1 MRSDKASNQ
10 AAAQFSRVPGD
21 SRIGQTVAHCLLERK
36 LGQGGMGAVYLA
48 RHLTLNKQV
57 AVKVLRGDLP
67 TDMQAV
73 ERFLR
78 EARAAARLEH
88 PRIVPIYDAGEEN
101 GTYYIVMQYVQGES
115 LAARLERDR
124 RLPIGEALRI
134 FHAVGEGIAHAHS
147 NGIIHRDIKP
157 DNILLGEDRSV
168 KLVDFGLARV
178 LEADTT
184 LSRTGTI
191 FGSPNFMS
199 PEQALG
205 KTVDQRT
212 DVYSLGATLYHM
224 LTGVPPFVAST
235 SISVVCKV
243 VREPLTP
250 PHTVNPAIPIS
261 LSRYVCHLMRKDL
274 EKRARSVT
282 EALSI
287 LERLTQ
293 RAGTRRSRKGFSW
306 RAALAAAGVLIAAG
320 LLGAGA
326 LYAPWHGGTPAAAAS
341 DSGTVSAI
349 EKGDGAEKAPA
360 PAEPAAQS
368 PHSGATVATPADA
381 PAVKSEKSVAGPNEQ
396 DRRSLQAR
404 FDGFK
409 AAVAS
414 RRVREVVPYLDP
426 EFLGRAP
433 LGAWKRPWMVV
444 RRLAGGMEESE
455 IPLAVAGELSWE
467 DAERRIARLAVT
479 VPRVDKS
486 YQQLWVLRDGGWFL
500 LPPLYSK
507 DARASDVGSP

>member
-1 MRSDKASNQ
+1 MRTDRASNQ
-10 AAAQFSRVPGD
+10 AVIQFSRVPGD
-21 SRIGQTVAHCLLERK
+21 SRIGQTIAHCLLERK

-67 TDMQAV
+67 TDLQAV

-88 PRIVPIYDAGEEN
+88 QRIVPIYDAGEED
-101 GTYYIVMQYVQGES
+101 GTYYIVMQYVHGES
-115 LAARLERDR
+115 LATRLQRER
-124 RLPIGEALRI
+124 RLPVGEALRI
-134 FHAVGEGIAHAHS
+134 FRAVGEGIAHAHS

-157 DNILLGEDRSV
+157 VNILLGEDGSV

-178 LEADTT
+178 LEGDTT

-205 KTVDQRT
+205 KNVDQRS

-224 LTGVPPFVAST
+224 LAGVPPFVAST

-243 VREPLTP
+243 VREPLAP
-250 PHTVNPAIPIS
+250 PHTINPAIPLV

-287 LERLTQ
+287 LDRLVQ
-293 RAGTRRSRKGFSW
+293 GEGNARRRKRSW

-326 LYAPWHGGTPAAAAS
+326 LYAPWLAGVASGAAAEAAASGSPPGEEAPAAGAIDPGADEPALAAATPTSAPGAAAA
-341 DSGTVSAI
+341 
-349 EKGDGAEKAPA
+349 PP
-360 PAEPAAQS
+360 PAEPAA
-368 PHSGATVATPADA
+368 PPVGPGA
-381 PAVKSEKSVAGPNEQ
+381 EEE
-396 DRRSLQAR
+396 RSLRAR

-409 AAVAS
+409 EAVAT

-444 RRLAGGMEESE
+444 RRLAGGIEESDL
-455 IPLAVAGELSWE
+455 PAARAGDVGWE
-467 DAERRIARLAVT
+467 DAERKIARLSVT
-479 VPRVDKS
+479 VPGKDAS
-486 YQQLWVLRDGGWFL
+486 YEQLWALRDEGWFL
-500 LPPLYSK
+500 LPPLQ
-507 DARASDVGSP
+507 RATDRSSTP